1 MKRTYFYLFGLV
13 MTLTSCVNGIAPSKN
28 KITKKYSV
36 EAFDN
41 IASQGTVNIVFKQSN
56 ATTVEAYGPDNIISS
71 LIVTSEDSTL
81 HISMKKGVKFRSLK
95 NNNVT
100 ITITAPK
107 LSSIS
112 QQGTGNITLKDS
124 VKVDDIKITSNGTGN
139 FKADELTADNMSV
152 RSDGIGN
159 VILKGKAEKASYHI
173 KGIGNLNAKDMI
185 VSDVV
190 VEQKGIGNVSCYASG
205 KITVST
211 NGIGNVDYFGNPP
224 TTDINKS
231 GIGNVKRR

>member
-1 MKRTYFYLFGLV
+1 MKRTYFYLFSLV

-112 QQGTGNITLKDS
+112 QQVQAI
-124 VKVDDIKITSNGTGN
+124 
-139 FKADELTADNMSV
+139 
-152 RSDGIGN
+152 
-159 VILKGKAEKASYHI
+159 
-173 KGIGNLNAKDMI
+173 
-185 VSDVV
+185 
-190 VEQKGIGNVSCYASG
+190 
-205 KITVST
+205 
-211 NGIGNVDYFGNPP
+211 
-224 TTDINKS
+224 
-231 GIGNVKRR
+231 

>member
-1 MKRTYFYLFGLV
+1 MQSKQYF
-13 MTLTSCVNGIAPSKN
+13 TKIKN
-28 KITKKYSV
+28 YPHEK
-36 EAFDN
+36 
-41 IASQGTVNIVFKQSN
+41 
-56 ATTVEAYGPDNIISS
+56 
-71 LIVTSEDSTL
+71 STE
-81 HISMKKGVKFRSLK
+81 
-95 NNNVT
+95 
-100 ITITAPK
+100 P
-107 LSSIS
+107 
-112 QQGTGNITLKDS
+112 
-124 VKVDDIKITSNGTGN
+124 
-139 FKADELTADNMSV
+139 V

>member
-1 MKRTYFYLFGLV
+1 M
-13 MTLTSCVNGIAPSKN
+13 
-28 KITKKYSV
+28 
-36 EAFDN
+36 
-41 IASQGTVNIVFKQSN
+41 
-56 ATTVEAYGPDNIISS
+56 
-71 LIVTSEDSTL
+71 
-81 HISMKKGVKFRSLK
+81 
-95 NNNVT
+95 
-100 ITITAPK
+100 
-107 LSSIS
+107 
-112 QQGTGNITLKDS
+112 
-124 VKVDDIKITSNGTGN
+124 
-139 FKADELTADNMSV
+139 TADNISV

-159 VILKGKAEKASYHI
+159 VILKGEAEKASYHI